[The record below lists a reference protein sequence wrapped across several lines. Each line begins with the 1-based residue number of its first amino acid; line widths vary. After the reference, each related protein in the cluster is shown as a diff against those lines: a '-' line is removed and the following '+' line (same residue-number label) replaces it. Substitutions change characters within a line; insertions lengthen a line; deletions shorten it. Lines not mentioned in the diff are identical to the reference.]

1 MEQSPSW
8 EVNLFWTSQ
17 ENPHTLGKENVHY
30 RI

>member
-8 EVNLFWTSQ
+8 EVNWFSANQGTS
-17 ENPHTLGKENVHY
+17 